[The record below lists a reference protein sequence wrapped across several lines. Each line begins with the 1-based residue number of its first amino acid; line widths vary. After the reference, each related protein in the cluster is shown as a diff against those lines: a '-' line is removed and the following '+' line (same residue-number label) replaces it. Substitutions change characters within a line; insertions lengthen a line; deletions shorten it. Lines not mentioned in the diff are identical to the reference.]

1 MKPETTFPSLFLLL
15 ALASMDFSAQAQ
27 GNNNYTQ
34 TNLVSNVPGLALTKD
49 DDLAHPWGMAVS
61 ANHAF
66 RISAFLKGKF
76 KSYDANG
83 IAQDPR
89 GVIGVPQGVTAQANP
104 TGVAADTTGQFISN
118 ESPLPLPFLFAT
130 TQGTISGEYADDRGD
145 IKTTTILLVDHGAQ
159 GAEYTGLAVLAPDCC
174 APYLAVANFH
184 RRFVETFTAFFD
196 PLGTL
201 GNFTDPN
208 LPAGYSP
215 WNLQVVG
222 NQVFVAYALQDATQQ
237 NPLPGAGNGIVDIY
251 DLEGNFVKRFATNG
265 PLNVP
270 TAIVKASANFGAF
283 SNDILIGNFGD
294 GAINAFDPNTGQFL
308 GSLKDGNGSQIAN
321 QQLHS
326 LVFGD
331 GSAGSADTL
340 YLTAAPAGGT
350 SGIFAAVVV
359 NTSGAGP
366 DFALSSDR
374 QSVTV
379 APGQVADFSVKAL
392 PVGNYRGTFSF
403 SCTTPATV
411 TCNVSSV
418 SMDPATGAAV
428 VAVTATA
435 SRAAG
440 ANAVAAVLLPGFL
453 LAGIGWRR
461 RRLLSRFMV
470 LAGIG
475 LLGLSAV
482 GMSGCGGGGAKMN
495 PGPTAQAFSVTA
507 TSGSVSHTTTLTL
520 NVQ

>member
-1 MKPETTFPSLFLLL
+1 VKPGTTFPSVFLLL
-15 ALASMDFSAQAQ
+15 VVVSMDLSAQAQ
-27 GNNNYTQ
+27 ANNNYTQ
-34 TNLVSNVPGLALTKD
+34 TNLVSNVPGLALTRD
-49 DDLAHPWGMAVS
+49 DDLSHPWGMAVS

-66 RISAFLKGKF
+66 RIASFLKGKF
-76 KSYDANG
+76 RSYDANG
-83 IAQDPR
+83 VAQDAR
-89 GVIGVPQGVTAQANP
+89 GIVGAPQGVTAQPNP

-118 ESPLPLPFLFAT
+118 QSPLPLPFLFAT
-130 TQGTISGEYADDRGD
+130 TQGTISGEYADSQGD

-174 APYLAVANFH
+174 APYLAVADFH
-184 RRFVETFTAFFD
+184 RGIVETFTAFFD
-196 PLGTL
+196 PLGGL
-201 GNFTDPN
+201 GDFTDPN
-208 LPAGYSP
+208 LPAGFAP

-222 NQVFVAYALQDATQQ
+222 NRVFVAYALQNVGQHD
-237 NPLPGAGNGIVDIY
+237 PVLGAGNGIVDIY
-251 DLEGNFVKRFATNG
+251 DLEGNFVKRFASNG

-270 TAIVKASANFGAF
+270 TGIVKASANFGAF
-283 SNDILIGNFGD
+283 SNDILIGNYAD
-294 GAINAFDPNTGQFL
+294 GAINAFDPNTGEFL
-308 GSLKDGNGSQIAN
+308 GSLKDGNGTPIAN

-326 LVFGD
+326 LVLGD
-331 GSAGSADTL
+331 GNAGSADTL
-340 YLTAAPAGGT
+340 YLTAAPAGAT
-350 SGIFAAVVV
+350 SGIFATVAV

-379 APGQVADFSVKAL
+379 SPGQAGDFSVKAL

-403 SCTTPATV
+403 SCSAPAMV
-411 TCNVSSV
+411 TCNVSAV

-440 ANAVAAVLLPGFL
+440 TNAVLGVLLPGFL

-461 RRLLSRFMV
+461 RRRFLSRLMV
-470 LAGIG
+470 LTLA
-475 LLGLSAV
+475 AV
-482 GMSGCGGGGAKMN
+482 GLAAMGLSGCGSSSAKMN
-495 PGPTAQAFSVTA
+495 PGPTAQTFSVTA
-507 TSGSVSHTTTLTL
+507 SSGSISHTTALTL